1 MNNYLY
7 IRIYF
12 TMKKIIKFLLP
23 TILFI
28 LLLITPS
35 IVKKGAINGLSI
47 WFDALIPAL
56 LPYMLFS
63 NIVINAQLTTGMTKL
78 ALPIT
83 RLLKISPNAAY
94 GIIAGLF
101 FGYPACAAN
110 LSLLIKNKQ
119 LDKEAA
125 CFCACAFNNVS
136 PAYLIGFVC
145 IGLLGNT
152 SHIIPIIILFYI
164 SLLLSTILIKILFFK
179 QLKPTP
185 CNNPIST
192 PRKKGLINSAIKNSL
207 INIGLLGGYVIIFSI
222 ITEYIKSIPISAL
235 TYTTPFIEVA
245 GGSMALCNSS
255 LSYKELIIILLP
267 AQSFGGISGIF
278 QTLAVDT
285 EGFIDIKKYI
295 YSKLLSG
302 IICLIITALTVY
314 VLKIPI

>member
-1 MNNYLY
+1 
-7 IRIYF
+7 
-12 TMKKIIKFLLP
+12 MKKIIKLLLP
-23 TILFI
+23 TIVFI

-47 WFDALIPAL
+47 WFNALIPAL
-56 LPYMLFS
+56 LPYMIFS
-63 NIVINAQLTTGMTKL
+63 NIVINAQLTTGMTRL

-83 RLLKISPNAAY
+83 KLLKISPNAAY

-119 LDKEAA
+119 LDREAA

-136 PAYLIGFVC
+136 PAYLIGFICV
-145 IGLLGNT
+145 GLLGNA
-152 SHIIPIIILFYI
+152 SHIIPVIVLFYI
-164 SLLLSTILIKILFFK
+164 SLLLSTILIKVLFFK
-179 QLKPTP
+179 QLKPTNYNTTTSAKP
-185 CNNPIST
+185 E
-192 PRKKGLINSAIKNSL
+192 KGLINSSIKNSL
-207 INIGLLGGYVIIFSI
+207 INIGLLGGYIIIFSI
-222 ITEYIKSIPISAL
+222 FTEYIKSIPINAL

-245 GGSMALCNSS
+245 GGSMALCYSG
-255 LSYKELIIILLP
+255 LPFKELIIILLP

-295 YSKLLSG
+295 YSKLLSA
-302 IICLIITALTVY
+302 IICLIVTFFSVY

>member
-1 MNNYLY
+1 
-7 IRIYF
+7 
-12 TMKKIIKFLLP
+12 MKKIIKLLLP
-23 TILFI
+23 TIVFI

-47 WFDALIPAL
+47 WFNALIPAL
-56 LPYMLFS
+56 LPYMIFS
-63 NIVINAQLTTGMTKL
+63 NIVINAQLTTGMTRL

-83 RLLKISPNAAY
+83 KLFKISPNAAY

-119 LDKEAA
+119 LDREAA

-136 PAYLIGFVC
+136 PAYLIGFICV
-145 IGLLGNT
+145 GLLGNA
-152 SHIIPIIILFYI
+152 SHIIPVIVLFYI
-164 SLLLSTILIKILFFK
+164 SLLLSTILIKVLFFK
-179 QLKPTP
+179 QLKPTNYNTTTSAKP
-185 CNNPIST
+185 E
-192 PRKKGLINSAIKNSL
+192 KGLINSSIKNSL
-207 INIGLLGGYVIIFSI
+207 INIGLLGGYIIIFSI
-222 ITEYIKSIPISAL
+222 FTEYIKSIPINAL

-245 GGSMALCNSS
+245 GGSMALCYSG
-255 LSYKELIIILLP
+255 LPFKELIIILLP

-295 YSKLLSG
+295 YSKLLSA
-302 IICLIITALTVY
+302 IICLIVTFFTVY

>member
-1 MNNYLY
+1 
-7 IRIYF
+7 
-12 TMKKIIKFLLP
+12 MKKIIKLLLP
-23 TILFI
+23 TIVFI

-47 WFDALIPAL
+47 WFNALIPAL
-56 LPYMLFS
+56 LPYMIFS
-63 NIVINAQLTTGMTKL
+63 NIVINAQLTTGMTRL

-83 RLLKISPNAAY
+83 KLLKISPNAAY

-119 LDKEAA
+119 LDREAA

-136 PAYLIGFVC
+136 PAYLIGFICV
-145 IGLLGNT
+145 GLLGNA
-152 SHIIPIIILFYI
+152 SHIIPVIVLFYI
-164 SLLLSTILIKILFFK
+164 SLLLSTILIKVLFFK
-179 QLKPTP
+179 QLKPTNYNTTTSAKP
-185 CNNPIST
+185 E
-192 PRKKGLINSAIKNSL
+192 KGLINSSIKNSL
-207 INIGLLGGYVIIFSI
+207 INIGLLGGYIIIFSI
-222 ITEYIKSIPISAL
+222 FTEYIKSIPINAL

-245 GGSMALCNSS
+245 GGSMALFYSG
-255 LSYKELIIILLP
+255 LPFKELIIILLP

-295 YSKLLSG
+295 YSKLLSA
-302 IICLIITALTVY
+302 IICLIVTFFTVY

>member
-1 MNNYLY
+1 
-7 IRIYF
+7 
-12 TMKKIIKFLLP
+12 MKKIIKLLLP
-23 TILFI
+23 TIVFI

-47 WFDALIPAL
+47 WFNALIPAL
-56 LPYMLFS
+56 LPYMIFS
-63 NIVINAQLTTGMTKL
+63 NIVINAQLTTGMTRL

-83 RLLKISPNAAY
+83 KLLKISPNAAY

-119 LDKEAA
+119 LDREAA

-136 PAYLIGFVC
+136 PAYLIGFICV
-145 IGLLGNT
+145 GLLGNA
-152 SHIIPIIILFYI
+152 SHIIPVIVLFYI
-164 SLLLSTILIKILFFK
+164 SLLLSTILIKVLFFK
-179 QLKPTP
+179 QLKPTNYNTTTSAKP
-185 CNNPIST
+185 E
-192 PRKKGLINSAIKNSL
+192 KGLINSSIKNSL
-207 INIGLLGGYVIIFSI
+207 INIGLLGGYIIIFSI
-222 ITEYIKSIPISAL
+222 FTEYIKSIPINAL

-245 GGSMALCNSS
+245 GGSMALCYSG
-255 LSYKELIIILLP
+255 LPFKELIIILLP

-295 YSKLLSG
+295 YSKLLSA
-302 IICLIITALTVY
+302 IICLIVTFFTVY